1 MDMSHV
7 QFAPAVSDDIRLAQ
21 QMLIGGE
28 WVGAL
33 SGRTLPVYDPADGG
47 LETKTVVVSL

>member
-1 MDMSHV
+1 MSQV
-7 QFAPAVSDDIRLAQ
+7 QFAPTVSDDIRLAQ

-33 SGRTLPVYDPADGG
+33 
-47 LETKTVVVSL
+47 TVVVSL

>member
-1 MDMSHV
+1 MSHV
-7 QFAPAVSDDIRLAQ
+7 QFDPAVSDDIRLAQ

-28 WVGAL
+28 WVGEE
-33 SGRTLPVYDPADGG
+33 Y